1 MTKKEFYLRSI
12 ISMAGNPNYVNVSQI
27 SPEGDDNECYSRILD
42 RDEVLND
49 AYALIKE
56 AETAW
61 PGVFDLDDEPEG
73 TTKKLLYDLC
83 AAVEELTSPDGKM
96 DILNDR
102 LLDIRNSLSGLN
114 DSFAKITEDDEDNE
128 ETDAE

>member
-12 ISMAGNPNYVNVSQI
+12 ISMAGNPNYVGVSQI

-83 AAVEELTSPDGKM
+83 AAVEGLTCPDGKM

-102 LLDIRNSLSGLN
+102 LLEIRNSLSNLD
-114 DSFAKITEDDEDNE
+114 DSVAKLTEADEEDE
-128 ETDAE
+128 VPEAE

>member
-1 MTKKEFYLRSI
+1 
-12 ISMAGNPNYVNVSQI
+12 MAGNPNYVNVSQI

-61 PGVFDLDDEPEG
+61 PGVFDLDDEPVG
-73 TTKKLLYDLC
+73 TSKKLLYDLC
-83 AAVEELTSPDGKM
+83 AAVEELTCPDGKM

-102 LLDIRNSLSGLN
+102 LLDMRNSLSVVEEYV
-114 DSFAKITEDDEDNE
+114 AKLPLPEEDE

>member
-1 MTKKEFYLRSI
+1 
-12 ISMAGNPNYVNVSQI
+12 MAGNPNYVNVSQI

>member
-12 ISMAGNPNYVNVSQI
+12 ISMAGNPNYVNVTPI
-27 SPEGDDNECYSRILD
+27 PPDEDCDEETYSRVLD
-42 RDEVLND
+42 KEEVFED
-49 AYALIKE
+49 ANALIKE

-61 PGVFDLDDEPEG
+61 PGVFDEDDAPYG
-73 TTKKLLYDLC
+73 TTEKLLYDLC

-102 LLDIRNSLSGLN
+102 LLDIRNSIDAVSETITE
-114 DSFAKITEDDEDNE
+114 ITEDYEENE
-128 ETDAE
+128 E